1 MAGTE
6 LQVEAGVPGADV
18 EEGADSPCRPMRAD
32 AQRNRQRILQ
42 AAEEVFAKDGLAVPV
57 DVVAERACVGV
68 GTLYRHFP
76 TKEALFEAIV
86 VTKLDQLVEA
96 AKAEHGGDAAE
107 SFFGFIRR
115 MADEATLKHD
125 LFDALAAA
133 GVDVKSRCWD
143 RVEELRGSLDRLRQR
158 AVDSGQVRADVT
170 MDEIMTL
177 VMGACRH
184 VERPGASVQD
194 PQKMIAIICAG
205 LRTSATP

>member
-6 LQVEAGVPGADV
+6 LSAQVELPGAAE
-18 EEGADSPCRPMRAD
+18 EEGIDGPCRPMRAD
-32 AQRNRQRILQ
+32 AQRNRQRILE

-57 DVVAERACVGV
+57 DAVAERAGVGV

-96 AKAEHGGDAAE
+96 AKAERGDDAAE
-107 SFFGFIRR
+107 SFFRFIRR

-125 LFDALAAA
+125 LFDALAEA
-133 GVDVKSRCWD
+133 GVDFKSQCAD
-143 RVEELRGSLDRLRQR
+143 RVEELRGSFDRLRQR
-158 AVDSGQVRADVT
+158 AVDSGQVRADVS

-177 VMGACRH
+177 VMGACRQ
-184 VERPGASVQD
+184 VERPGATHQD
-194 PQKMIAIICAG
+194 PHKMIAIVCDG
-205 LRTSATP
+205 LRTAP